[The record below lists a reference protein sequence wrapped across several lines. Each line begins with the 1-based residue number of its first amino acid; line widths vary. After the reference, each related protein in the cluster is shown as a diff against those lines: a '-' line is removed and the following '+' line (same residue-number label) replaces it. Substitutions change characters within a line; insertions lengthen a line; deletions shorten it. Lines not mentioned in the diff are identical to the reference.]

1 MTIKRKAAVA
11 VFTLGAGFVAATGV
25 AGAQSS
31 PAPEVLEVKG
41 EVVTR
46 PADVTLPRTGSD
58 LGLAIVGAGLAGAG
72 VVMVVATR
80 RRQSATATS
89 SSS

>member
-1 MTIKRKAAVA
+1 MTIKRRAAVA
-11 VFTLGAGFVAATGV
+11 AFAVGAGFMATTGI

-31 PAPEVLEVKG
+31 PAPEVLEVQG

-58 LGLAIVGAGLAGAG
+58 LGLAAVGASLAGVG
-72 VVMVVATR
+72 VVLVVATR
-80 RRQSATATS
+80 RRHSAS
-89 SSS
+89 S